1 MLMAKNVEDL
11 TSVDFL
17 PALRIGAQADSRIA
31 KPILSTTGRTGIADD
46 REKKI
51 PPPRTR
57 APGRSKIESAAA
69 GGRGFELRD

>member
-1 MLMAKNVEDL
+1 MLMAKNVENL

-46 REKKI
+46 REKKFRRRGREHRDD
-51 PPPRTR
+51 PRL
-57 APGRSKIESAAA
+57 S
-69 GGRGFELRD
+69 LRPQAVADSN